1 MRPAVL
7 ITLALLEGSRMAR
20 AQRAP
25 RAAER
30 PEAEFKVQTNE
41 DLQPAVLP
49 PLPIGMRIDMLVDGD
64 RLFHGKGGC
73 FACHGS
79 EAQGLPAAGDG
90 ITTAFFYA
98 RPEWASIDS
107 LISEGIP
114 DAITRSPIAMP
125 ARGARGDLTRTD
137 IQNLAAYVWAIN
149 AVRGEPWPGGHTGH
163 ASLVPPGSTKG
174 TAPSKPVRVRDQVP
188 TPKPQPAGKRKA
200 GGRP

>member
-1 MRPAVL
+1 MRRAVILVPALVVF
-7 ITLALLEGSRMAR
+7 SRTAG
-20 AQRAP
+20 AQKSPRAP
-25 RAAER
+25 ER
-30 PEAEFKVQTNE
+30 PQSEYKVQTNE
-41 DLQPAVLP
+41 ELQPAALP

-73 FACHGS
+73 FACHGT

-90 ITTAFFYA
+90 ITTAFSYA

-107 LISEGIP
+107 LISQGIP
-114 DAITRSPIAMP
+114 DAMTRSPIAMP
-125 ARGARGDLTRTD
+125 ARGARGDLTRTE

-188 TPKPQPAGKRKA
+188 TPKPPPQRKP
-200 GGRP
+200 GGDQ